1 MMFKLRIGQRVLL
14 LFVIVA
20 AVPVL
25 TLNMYWLISQQ
36 KVLRH
41 ETEQRQSLSTDS
53 AANRVDSFLTQKVN
67 ALILHAQTVPILRND
82 IKDATLELSNYSKQD
97 KDIRYIRLANKA
109 GKTLVEINGQNN
121 AVKQSPPTE
130 TSFKIVTF
138 LGGKE
143 YISPVS
149 YIEGRPHIQ
158 IAVPVLT
165 FSQAQDFAKLSTS
178 ERGVIR
184 GSDDINGALIL
195 LVDLS
200 DVWSSIFA
208 NDTHTNTLS
217 YIVDDQKRLISHPDS
232 SISRSKKDLS
242 DVPAVRYF
250 FDNPRAKEARTIET
264 NGLNG
269 SRVLTTSAR
278 ISTTNWTVIT
288 EDPIQTVEAAA
299 NNVARTVLQLNV
311 VFIVAAIVI
320 GFAFSRSITKPIRKL
335 ADDAR
340 IMGEGNFDSPI
351 ESSRRDE
358 IGSLARS
365 LNTMGQKL
373 KTLISH
379 IASERNQ
386 LDLILNSISE
396 GVFALDADGTIR
408 LANQTA
414 LKLFGATEKR
424 ILNTKLSELTA
435 FKQDVSEIRIDITD
449 ISPDEAITEF
459 KDLQFTDS
467 HGAQRFVDVIV
478 GKLLRDENGIAAI
491 VTVIDQTASR
501 ELEAMKID
509 FVSLAAHELRT
520 PLTAIRGYLE
530 LMLRDQ
536 DSVLAE
542 KHRHYCLQAT
552 DSAGQLGSLIN
563 NLLNVSKIERNAL
576 RVTMEKLDLVS
587 TVSGSV
593 HNLQF
598 SAEKAKIRLIYN
610 GPDASSLYVIGDSV
624 ALREVIDNLIT
635 NALHY
640 TPAGGTVTVSQE
652 EKNGMIFTHVQDT
665 GIGIPK
671 DLLHKLFTK
680 FFRVHGGLATGSGGS
695 GLGLYI
701 SKSIVELHGG
711 SISVE
716 SEEGVGTTFS
726 FSIPAFDEEK
736 FRTYREMA
744 QQPVRR
750 RRGWTTKDTP
760 R

>member
-1 MMFKLRIGQRVLL
+1 MFKLKIGQRVLL

-20 AVPVL
+20 TVPVL
-25 TLNMYWLISQQ
+25 ALNMYWLLSQQ
-36 KVLRH
+36 KVLRQ
-41 ETEQRQSLSTDS
+41 ETEQRQSLLTDS

-67 ALILHAQTVPILRND
+67 ALILHAQTAPVLRND

-97 KDIRYIRLANKA
+97 KDIRFIRLADKA
-109 GKTLVEINGQNN
+109 GKTLVE
-121 AVKQSPPTE
+121 VKGENSPIKQLPSTE
-130 TSFKIVTF
+130 TAFKVVTF

-184 GSDDINGALIL
+184 GSEDINGALIL

-200 DVWSSIFA
+200 DVWSSVFA
-208 NDTHTNTLS
+208 NENKTSTLS
-217 YIVDDQKRLISHPDS
+217 YIVDDQKRLISHPDAAV
-232 SISRSKKDLS
+232 SRSNKDLS
-242 DVPAVRYF
+242 SVPAIQYF
-250 FDNPRAKEARTIET
+250 FDNPAAKDTPTVET
-264 NGLNG
+264 KGLG
-269 SRVLTTSAR
+269 EKQVLTTSAR
-278 ISTTNWTVIT
+278 VPTTNWMVIT
-288 EDPIQTVEAAA
+288 EDPIDTVEATA
-299 NNVARTVLQLNV
+299 NNVAQTVMLLNII
-311 VFIVAAIVI
+311 FIAAAIGT
-320 GFAFSRSITKPIRKL
+320 GFIFSRSITRPIRKL
-335 ADDAR
+335 ARDAR
-340 IMGEGNFDSPI
+340 VMGDGNFDSQI
-351 ESSRRDE
+351 KSNRSDE
-358 IGSLARS
+358 IGSLART

-373 KTLISH
+373 KTLIGN

-386 LDLILNSISE
+386 LDLILNSINE
-396 GVFALDADGTIR
+396 GVFALDADGNVK

-414 LKLFGATEKR
+414 LQLFGITEEK
-424 ILNTKLSELTA
+424 IIDTKFSELTA
-435 FKQDVSEIRIDITD
+435 FKQDVSEIRIDIND
-449 ISPDEAITEF
+449 IGAHEATTEF

-467 HGAQRFVDVIV
+467 HGTQHFVDIIV
-478 GKLLRDENGIAAI
+478 GKLSRAESGIAAI

-536 DSVLAE
+536 DPALAE
-542 KHRHYCLQAT
+542 KHRHYSLQAT
-552 DSAGQLGSLIN
+552 DSAGQLASLIN

-576 RVTMEKLDLVS
+576 QVTMEKLDLVS

-593 HNLQF
+593 RNQQF
-598 SAEKAKIRLIYN
+598 SAEKAKIKLIYD
-610 GPDASSLYVIGDSV
+610 GPDASDQYVIGDSV

-640 TPAGGTVTVSQE
+640 TPADGTVKVSQE
-652 EKNGMIFTHVQDT
+652 EKDGMIITHVEDT

-671 DLLHKLFTK
+671 DSMAKLFTK

-711 SISVE
+711 SIWVE

-726 FSIPAFDEEK
+726 FSIPVFDEEK
-736 FRTYREMA
+736 FRTYREKV

-750 RRGWTTKDTP
+750 RRGWITKDTH